1 LLTYRGWVMVFLFFD
16 TDIIQNL
23 NSFGEFIFD
32 NYLPDDKFMRIKQ
45 KFGSRMVLELDA
57 LRQIVFVLQ
66 RGSLPVAISV
76 ESLRELL
83 KTLNQSKRNELVNWS
98 LELLEWWEINRKY
111 MKSPNVDELEKAR
124 KLIMS
129 GKLDFLRDFGDRLL
143 IAEALILGC
152 DTFLTFDR
160 RTILIH
166 KKELT
171 KVGIDALS
179 PREFVDKY
187 RLEMSGA

>member
-1 LLTYRGWVMVFLFFD
+1 MLTYRGWVMVFLFFD

>member
-1 LLTYRGWVMVFLFFD
+1 MVFLFFD